1 MTSATL
7 DPITLE
13 VIASALGSTAD
24 EMALVVMRSAYSAVV
39 RDSMDYSTA
48 LCDRHG
54 QIVAQ
59 GLTLA
64 GQLGTFPSVMGHIVA
79 RAADTQAG
87 DVFIAND
94 PFDAGGQHLPDI
106 YIISPICHE
115 GEIEGYAATMA
126 HHSDIGG
133 LTAGSVALHASE
145 IYQEGL
151 RIPILKL
158 IEGGVPNDAIL
169 KIVAQNTRSPTDVL
183 GDLRAQLAACRIGE
197 AGLRRLMDKYGVPQV
212 RRYLNRLQEMG
223 EAMMG
228 DVIATLPNGRYT
240 CTDYIDGYGDSPVPL
255 EIEAVVEICDRT
267 IEIDFP
273 SAPRQVAAS
282 LNCPVGMVYA
292 ACYCAIRQIAEVELP
307 NCEGY
312 MRPIVIRAPEGSIL
326 NPVLPASCGARGVVG
341 YRVYDAVMGALAQ
354 AVPERVRAPGEGG
367 PTLISFGGYASG
379 RPYVLTEVLV
389 GNWGARIG
397 QDGPE
402 GISNPLA
409 NLSNQ
414 PVELI
419 EADFPL
425 QVLRYGLAE
434 DTGGPG
440 EFRGGLA
447 FVRDYR
453 VRANGMRMTIRTDRR
468 DHPPPGLQGGR
479 AGAPST
485 VTINPGMAGERN
497 LPTMPMASVDLADG
511 DVVHHV
517 SAGGGGVGSPHR
529 RDPGLVLNDVLDGKV
544 SSRAARACYGVA
556 VAGGAVEV
564 EETNRLR
571 EGVPATPVLAG
582 HDAVAPA

>member
-1 MTSATL
+1 VTRAAI

-13 VIASALGSTAD
+13 VVASALGSTAD

-64 GQLGTFPSVMGHIVA
+64 GQLGTFPSIMRHIVE
-79 RAADTQAG
+79 RAADTHDG

-94 PFDAGGQHLPDI
+94 PFEAGGQHLPDI
-106 YIISPICHE
+106 YIISPICQG

-126 HHSDIGG
+126 HHSDVGG

-151 RIPILKL
+151 RLPILKL
-158 IEGGVPNDAIL
+158 IDGDVPNDAIL
-169 KIVAQNTRSPTDVL
+169 NIIAHNTRSPTEVL

-197 AGLRRLMDKYGVPQV
+197 AGLRRLIDKYGVPFV
-212 RRYLNRLQEMG
+212 RRYLDALQSMG

-228 DVIATLPNGRYT
+228 DVIATLPNGRYRF
-240 CTDYIDGYGDSPVPL
+240 TDYIDGYGEAPEPL
-255 EIEAVVEICDRT
+255 AIEAVVEICDRT

-273 SAPRQVAAS
+273 GVPRQVPAS
-282 LNCPVGMVYA
+282 LNCPVGMVFA

-312 MRPIVIRAPEGSIL
+312 MRPIAIHAPQGSIL

-354 AVPERVRAPGEGG
+354 AVPDRVRAAGEGG
-367 PTLISFGGYASG
+367 PTLISFGGYVSG

-389 GNWGARIG
+389 GNWGARAG

-414 PVELI
+414 PAELV

-425 QVLRYGLAE
+425 QVLRYGLVE

-453 VRANGMRMTIRTDRR
+453 VRADGMRMTIRTDRR
-468 DHPPPGLQGGR
+468 QHPPPGLDGGR
-479 AGAPST
+479 PGAPST
-485 VTINPGMAGERN
+485 VVINPGTAGEQT
-497 LPTMPMASVDLADG
+497 LPTMPMASIELDDG
-511 DVVHHV
+511 DVVHHI
-517 SAGGGGVGSPHR
+517 SAGGGGVGSPVR
-529 RDPGLVLNDVLDGKV
+529 RTPALVLADVLEGKV
-544 SSRAARACYGVA
+544 SRRAARESYGIV
-556 VAGGAVEV
+556 VVG
-564 EETNRLR
+564 EEIDAAETARLR
-571 EGVPATPVLAG
+571 DSAPSAL
-582 HDAVAPA
+582 APASRGKATAA

>member
-1 MTSATL
+1 MTATTL

-13 VIASALGSTAD
+13 VVASALGSTAD

-39 RDSMDYSTA
+39 RDSMDYSTS
-48 LCDRHG
+48 LCDRNG

-64 GQLGTFPSVMGHIVA
+64 GQLGTFPSIMRHIVE
-79 RAADTQAG
+79 RAADTHDG

-126 HHSDIGG
+126 HHSDVGG

-151 RIPILKL
+151 RLPILKL
-158 IEGGVPNDAIL
+158 IEGHVANDAIL
-169 KIVAQNTRSPTDVL
+169 KIIAHNTRSPLEVL
-183 GDLRAQLAACRIGE
+183 GDLRAQLAACRIGQ
-197 AGLRRLMDKYGVPQV
+197 AGLRRLIDKYGAPLVQC
-212 RRYLNRLQEMG
+212 YLDGLQSLG

-228 DVIATLPNGRYT
+228 DVIATLPNGRYRY
-240 CTDYIDGYGDSPVPL
+240 TDYVDGYGDAPEPL
-255 EIEAVVEICDRT
+255 AIEAVVEISDRT

-273 SAPRQVAAS
+273 SAPRQVPAS
-282 LNCPVGMVYA
+282 LNCPVGMVFA

-312 MRPIVIRAPEGSIL
+312 MRPIAIHAPEGSIL

-354 AVPERVRAPGEGG
+354 AVPDRVRAPGEGG
-367 PTLISFGGYASG
+367 PTLISFGGYLSG

-389 GNWGARIG
+389 GNWGARPG

-414 PVELI
+414 PAELI

-425 QVLRYGLAE
+425 EVLRYGLAE

-453 VRANGMRMTIRTDRR
+453 VRADGMRMTIRTDRR
-468 DHPPPGLQGGR
+468 QHPPPGLDGGQP
-479 AGAPST
+479 GAPST
-485 VTINPGMAGERN
+485 VVINPGAAGEQT
-497 LPTMPMASVDLADG
+497 LPTMPMGSIELDDG
-511 DVVHHV
+511 DVIHHV

-529 RDPGLVLNDVLDGKV
+529 RSAELVLADVVEGKV
-544 SSRAARACYGVA
+544 SRRAARESYRVA
-556 VAGGAVEV
+556 IVDESLDLVE
-564 EETNRLR
+564 TARLR
-571 EGVPATPVLAG
+571 GSASS
-582 HDAVAPA
+582 APASASAGRAISG

>member
-1 MTSATL
+1 MTDAPL

-13 VIASALGSTAD
+13 VVASALGSTAD

-48 LCDRHG
+48 LCDQHG

-64 GQLGTFPSVMGHIVA
+64 GQLGTFPSIMRHIVE
-79 RAADTQAG
+79 RAPDTHAG

-106 YIISPICHE
+106 YVISPICHD

-126 HHSDIGG
+126 HHSDVGG

-151 RIPILKL
+151 RLPILKL
-158 IEGGVPNDAIL
+158 IEGGVTNDAIL
-169 KIVAQNTRSPTDVL
+169 KIVAHNTRSPTEVL

-197 AGLRRLMDKYGVPQV
+197 TGLRRLIDKYDVPLV
-212 RRYLNRLQEMG
+212 RRYLDGLQSMG
-223 EAMMG
+223 EAMIG

-255 EIEAVVEICDRT
+255 AIEAVVDIFDRT

-282 LNCPVGMVYA
+282 LNCPVGMVFA

-312 MRPIVIRAPEGSIL
+312 MRPIVVHAPEGSIL
-326 NPVLPASCGARGVVG
+326 NPVLPAACGARGVVG
-341 YRVYDAVMGALAQ
+341 YRVYDAVMGALAG
-354 AVPERVRAPGEGG
+354 AVPDRVRAPGEGG
-367 PTLISFGGYASG
+367 PTLISFGGYVSG

-389 GNWGARIG
+389 GNWGARTG

-425 QVLRYGLAE
+425 QVLRYGLAQ
-434 DTGGPG
+434 DSGGPG

-453 VRANGMRMTIRTDRR
+453 VRADGMRMTIRTDRR
-468 DHPPPGLQGGR
+468 HHPPPGLDGGR
-479 AGAPST
+479 PGAPST
-485 VTINPGMAGERN
+485 VVINPGTAAERT
-497 LPTMPMASVDLADG
+497 LPPMPMASIELDDG
-511 DVVHHV
+511 DVVHHI

-529 RDPGLVLNDVLDGKV
+529 RHTGVVLDDVLEGKV
-544 SSRAARACYGVA
+544 SGRAARDCYGV
-556 VAGGAVEV
+556 VVTGGEVDV
-564 EETNRLR
+564 EETARLR
-571 EGVPATPVLAG
+571 DGGSATPVPAG
-582 HDAVAPA
+582 HDAARPA